1 MDITTTIHDDSHRRL
16 AQAQFSFAAE
26 TLILPVRQNTN
37 KKKHRHRIHSPRHDR
52 RHPCP
57 IGANSPSVVATRR
70 RAPPDDMAHVTQRVA
85 PHAAP
90 AVAASKTTTRATR
103 TTTTTKRRAI
113 ARRAIRDDADGADAQ
128 GARDDAT
135 KASAKAIAVIVA
147 TGVFASAAHAYDQA
161 VR

>member
-1 MDITTTIHDDSHRRL
+1 MCIAPDAIDVTR
-16 AQAQFSFAAE
+16 
-26 TLILPVRQNTN
+26 
-37 KKKHRHRIHSPRHDR
+37 
-52 RHPCP
+52 P
-57 IGANSPSVVATRR
+57 IGAISPSVVATRR

-90 AVAASKTTTRATR
+90 AVAASKTKATTRATR
-103 TTTTTKRRAI
+103 ATKRRAI

-128 GARDDAT
+128 GARDDAA

-147 TGVFASAAHAYDQA
+147 TGVFAGAAHAYDQA

>member
-37 KKKHRHRIHSPRHDR
+37 KKNTVIVFIAPDTIDVIR
-52 RHPCP
+52 P

-135 KASAKAIAVIVA
+135 KASAKAIAAIVA